1 MAEVQEVVEAAAE
14 RGAPPTE
21 PVVARGRER
30 PPAVLFVAMALLG
43 IMLGTAAR
51 VEPPPSAR
59 LGRTDLVG
67 LVRGEQARNDSL
79 AKEVERLRLQV
90 ERHEAAVGRRSRR
103 VAALEKKVAAA
114 APSAGFSAL
123 AGVGVTATL
132 DDSPLQQSPSGNLN
146 DLVVHEQDLQAVVNA
161 LWAGGAEAMT
171 VNGERIVTT
180 SAIRCVGNVLL
191 LHGRVYSPPYVVAA
205 IGDPVALRTAL
216 DRDDGVARYR
226 AAGTAYGVLLDVRD
240 AELTLPPYDG
250 PPPVHVARVVRGE
263 A

>member
-1 MAEVQEVVEAAAE
+1 MAGVQEVVEAAT
-14 RGAPPTE
+14 RPVAPPGE
-21 PVVARGRER
+21 RAVARRKER

-67 LVRGEQARNDSL
+67 LIRREQARNDSL
-79 AKEVERLRLQV
+79 EKEIERLRLQV
-90 ERHEAAVGRRSRR
+90 ERHEAAVSRRSRR
-103 VAALEKKVAAA
+103 VAVLEKKVAAA
-114 APSAGFSAL
+114 APSAGLSAV
-123 AGVGVTATL
+123 AGAGVTATL

-171 VNGERIVTT
+171 VNGQRIVAT

-191 LHGRVYSPPYVVAA
+191 LHGRVYSPPYVIAA
-205 IGDPVALRTAL
+205 IGDAVALRAAL
-216 DRDDGVARYR
+216 DRDEGVARYR
-226 AAGTAYGVLLDVRD
+226 AAGAAYGVLLDVRD

-250 PPPVHVARVVRGE
+250 PPPVHVARVVM
-263 A
+263 ASS